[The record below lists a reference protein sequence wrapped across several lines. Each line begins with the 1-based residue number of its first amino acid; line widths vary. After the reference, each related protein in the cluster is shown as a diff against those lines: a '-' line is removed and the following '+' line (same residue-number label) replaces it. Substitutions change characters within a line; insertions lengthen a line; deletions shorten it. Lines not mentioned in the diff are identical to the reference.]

1 MALVGL
7 WHLPGVAFKTDM
19 DKLTPEQRHKNMVAV
34 KGKGTKIEVLFGKAL
49 WHAGLRFR
57 KNNKTIFG
65 HPDFSHKGKKI
76 AIFCDGEMW
85 HGKDWKK
92 QKEEFKSN
100 REFWI
105 PKIERNIQR
114 DNEVNKYLQE
124 HEWKVLRFW
133 ETDILKHTDQCVEQV
148 KEIYAG
154 I

>member
-1 MALVGL
+1 
-7 WHLPGVAFKTDM
+7 
-19 DKLTPEQRHKNMVAV
+19 MVAV

-49 WHAGLRFR
+49 WQAGLRFR
-57 KNNKTIFG
+57 KNNKSIFG

-85 HGKDWKK
+85 HGKDWDK

-124 HEWKVLRFW
+124 HGWKVLRFG
-133 ETDILKHTDQCVEQV
+133 ETDILKHTNQCVEQV
-148 KEIYAG
+148 EKAYAN